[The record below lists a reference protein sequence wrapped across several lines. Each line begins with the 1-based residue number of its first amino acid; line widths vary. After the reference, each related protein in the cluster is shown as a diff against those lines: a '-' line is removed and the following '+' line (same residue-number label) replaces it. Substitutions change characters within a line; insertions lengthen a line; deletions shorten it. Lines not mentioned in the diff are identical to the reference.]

1 MTGPRHTRRWLLGA
15 AAAVA
20 ILVGAAVGRHI
31 WQSEPPPT
39 IGGYVLAQPKTLPPV
54 SLVDE
59 QGRAFRPADFAG
71 KWSFLYFGYTH
82 CPDICPLTLIE
93 FATLKKRLAE
103 QLPATP
109 TDYYLVSV
117 DPRRDTPEALKKYV
131 TYFDAS
137 FHGLTGAPED
147 LKLLTEQT
155 GSLFFVPDDQSD
167 DYFVTHSSN
176 IALIDPDGRLAAV
189 FKSPH
194 EPAQL
199 AMDFGLIAAYRA
211 RR

>member
-1 MTGPRHTRRWLLGA
+1 M
-15 AAAVA
+15 
-20 ILVGAAVGRHI
+20 
-31 WQSEPPPT
+31 
-39 IGGYVLAQPKTLPPV
+39 LAQPKALPPV
-54 SLVDE
+54 TLVDE
-59 QGRAFRPADFAG
+59 QGRPFRPTDFAG

-93 FATLKKRLAE
+93 FATLKKRLAG

-117 DPRRDTPEALKKYV
+117 DPRRDTPEALRKYV

-137 FHGLTGAPED
+137 FHGLTGPVED
-147 LKLLTEQT
+147 LKALTQQT
-155 GSLFFVPDDQSD
+155 DSVFFVPEGDSE

-199 AMDFGLIAAYRA
+199 AADFALIAAYRA